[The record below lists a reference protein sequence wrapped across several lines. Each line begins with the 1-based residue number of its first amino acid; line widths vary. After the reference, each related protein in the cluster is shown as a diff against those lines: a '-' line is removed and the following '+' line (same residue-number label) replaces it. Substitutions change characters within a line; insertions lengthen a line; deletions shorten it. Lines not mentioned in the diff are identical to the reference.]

1 MAEQLQ
7 IAREFVRESQ
17 RTLDEAAGKIEH
29 CVRQLTDDDI
39 WWRPSEQMN
48 SIGNIILHLCGN
60 VGQWIVAGLGGAPD
74 VRNRPA
80 EFAERRAIPGDELLS
95 KLRSVVDEA
104 KAALQRCDAENLLRS
119 RHIQHGEV
127 SGLHAASHCVSHFVG
142 HSQEITYITRMRLG
156 PNYKFLGITATSH

>member
-48 SIGNIILHLCGN
+48 SIGNIILHRCGN

-74 VRNRPA
+74 VRDRPA
-80 EFAERRAIPGDELLS
+80 GDPGGS
-95 KLRSVVDEA
+95 
-104 KAALQRCDAENLLRS
+104 
-119 RHIQHGEV
+119 
-127 SGLHAASHCVSHFVG
+127 
-142 HSQEITYITRMRLG
+142 
-156 PNYKFLGITATSH
+156 TAV